1 MGNNCAYMNKV
12 WSMRVMQMQT
22 LAPIKCK
29 RKEILVWTT
38 LTPMQ
43 MQTESSTQ
51 GMLSCHFL
59 ELTFAT
65 YTCDLRQLKRKC

>member
-1 MGNNCAYMNKV
+1 MGNNCAHMNKV

-51 GMLSCHFL
+51 GM
-59 ELTFAT
+59 
-65 YTCDLRQLKRKC
+65 

>member
-1 MGNNCAYMNKV
+1 MGNNCAHMNKV
-12 WSMRVMQMQT
+12 WSMRVMQMQMQT

-51 GMLSCHFL
+51 GM
-59 ELTFAT
+59 
-65 YTCDLRQLKRKC
+65 